1 MDSKIR
7 LFVAIDMPE
16 VVKVTLLA
24 AASQMGQRLPA
35 GAVRWVKQEQLHLT
49 LRFLGDTAVSQLPA
63 VQNQLTELASQHAPF
78 RLWLKGVGAFPNRRR
93 PRVLWADLD
102 GDLGLLRAMQ
112 AQLED
117 RVVSLGWSREK
128 RPFSPH
134 VTLGRVKDA
143 RNVPELDWDVDLAE
157 MEMGVT
163 AVQLVQSELRPS
175 GPQYT
180 VKHIARLG

>member
-1 MDSKIR
+1 MGMRKMLAETAVCLSKNVPDR
-7 LFVAIDMPE
+7 
-16 VVKVTLLA
+16 
-24 AASQMGQRLPA
+24 
-35 GAVRWVKQEQLHLT
+35 AVRWVNRAQMHLT

-175 GPQYT
+175 GPRYT